1 MKIGRGITPTSE
13 VSWFCSEE
21 GTVFRTWDP
30 STGKPGRD
38 IAIQRFLAPAI
49 PGKIIAV
56 GLNYR
61 DHAAELGLA
70 APEEPILFM
79 KPASSVIGPGEKI
92 QYPVQSGRVDY
103 EAELGVVI
111 GRRCRNVRKDE
122 APGMIL
128 GYICVNDVTARDL
141 QIKDGQWARA
151 KSFDTFAPVGP
162 WIETAVD
169 DPHNLAISA
178 RLNGQVKQNSNTG
191 NLIFNVFELVAFIS
205 SVMTLEPFDIIATGT
220 PSGIGPMEKG
230 DEISI
235 EIQGIGT
242 LSNSVA

>member
-1 MKIGRGITPTSE
+1 
-13 VSWFCSEE
+13 VSWFSSEE

-30 STGKPGRD
+30 STGKQGRD

-70 APEEPILFM
+70 VPEEPILFM

-103 EAELGVVI
+103 EAVLGVVI
-111 GRRCRNVRKDE
+111 GRRCRNVRKMRRGDD
-122 APGMIL
+122 PR
-128 GYICVNDVTARDL
+128 YTCVNDVTPRDL

-151 KSFDTFAPVGP
+151 KSFDTFAR
-162 WIETAVD
+162 W
-169 DPHNLAISA
+169 A
-178 RLNGQVKQNSNTG
+178 RGSRPPLMIRT
-191 NLIFNVFELVAFIS
+191 
-205 SVMTLEPFDIIATGT
+205 TL
-220 PSGIGPMEKG
+220 PSRP
-230 DEISI
+230 
-235 EIQGIGT
+235 
-242 LSNSVA
+242 A